1 MFLSLKAK
9 NRIVEFLN
17 YTGKNCFRGRIIAG
31 YNEIMGEEK
40 EFLSHEFK
48 LNFRAN
54 ENHKTEC

>member
-1 MFLSLKAK
+1 MSNA
-9 NRIVEFLN
+9 EFLN